1 MYLFLYYI
9 HECFAFMYVCAPCVS
24 WCKKQRVCQILELEL
39 WIIVSLQVSAGN
51 WGQVLWNKQQMLLT
65 MEPFL
70 QSPPFFFFFSFLK
83 DLLTEV
89 DLCCLHVNGCGI
101 LHRCVGSIVSGHISH
116 LLILFFFSFGDRALS
131 IAGCPWTHREPP
143 ASATWVLG
151 ISVCYHTGPND
162 NFDKM
167 N

>member
-9 HECFAFMYVCAPCVS
+9 HECFAFMYVCAPWVS

-70 QSPPFFFFFSFLK
+70 QSPPFFFFFFFSKGLAHWGG
-83 DLLTEV
+83 LVLPTCQWMWHPPQV
-89 DLCCLHVNGCGI
+89 CGQ
-101 LHRCVGSIVSGHISH
+101 HSQWPYFSSID
-116 LLILFFFSFGDRALS
+116 FFFFFWWQGSLYCWLPLNSQRATCQCHLS
-131 IAGCPWTHREPP
+131 AGNKC
-143 ASATWVLG
+143 VLP
-151 ISVCYHTGPND
+151 HWA
-162 NFDKM
+162 
-167 N
+167 